1 MRKRRIRLLTALGLI
16 ALLLLAVML
25 PWLYQLN
32 QRIVAKFEG
41 NRWELPARVYARPV
55 DLFAGLALSPGDF
68 ESLLGSLHYVAVAG
82 KPTQPGEY
90 RRRGARFELWTRGF
104 HFPDEYR
111 PSTRLAVV
119 FQDGRISALE
129 PLDAG
134 AKASPLFRLE
144 PVRIANIYPRRHED
158 RVLLK
163 LEDAPPLLVQ
173 MLLLVEDRDFYHHVG
188 VQPKSIL
195 RAAIANF
202 RARKAVQGGSTLT
215 QQLVKN
221 FFLSNQRKLSRK
233 LNEAAMALLL
243 EWHYDKDEILEAYL
257 NEVYMGQDGNR
268 AIHGF
273 GLAAQFYF
281 QRDLRELS
289 PEQLALLVGLVK
301 GASYYEPRRHPE
313 RALKR
318 RNLVLDLLAQ
328 EHVLPADEIES
339 LRRQPL
345 GVTKK
350 APSGVTP
357 YPAFLQLVRRQ
368 LLRDYREEDLQSE
381 GLIIFTT
388 FDPLAQARA
397 ERSVVESLRRIEKD
411 RGLKPDSLQGAV
423 VLASVEQGEVLAV
436 VGGRDPRYAG
446 FNRALDMQRPVGSV
460 IKPAVYLTALMRK
473 DEYTLLSHLEDSEL
487 TVPLP
492 NGDWEPHNYDN
503 VYHGE
508 VTLINAL
515 THSWNVPTVR
525 LGMAVGVDNVL
536 GTARA
541 LGLEG
546 DLKPY
551 PSLLLGAADLAPID
565 VLQMYQTIAA
575 GGYRTPLRSILAV
588 IDQLGATLQRYP
600 LEVEQAVPA
609 DADFLLTSVLH
620 EVTVNGTG
628 RALQYLLPPELT
640 VAGKTGTT
648 NDLRDSWFAGFS
660 GEHVGVAWVGR
671 DDNQP
676 TGLTGSSGALPLWA
690 DLFGRLTTAPLQ
702 PVQPDD
708 IEWARADP
716 DLGYL
721 VDGECGVWIP
731 FIAGSPKP
739 EVRTCEDIAVERLE
753 TGEIGAEPD
762 GDGERQ
768 GFGKFRETFEGV
780 F

>member
-1 MRKRRIRLLTALGLI
+1 MRKRRIRLLTALGLV
-16 ALLLLAVML
+16 ALLLLAVTL

-32 QRIVAKFEG
+32 NRIVEKFEG

-55 DLFAGLALSPGDF
+55 DLFAGLALTPDDF
-68 ESLLGSLHYVAVAG
+68 ESLLSSLHYVASPG
-82 KPTQPGEY
+82 EPTQPGEY
-90 RRRGARFELWTRGF
+90 RRRGGRFTLWTRSF

-111 PSTRLAVV
+111 PSTRLALT
-119 FQDGRISALE
+119 FEEGRIAELKPLE
-129 PLDAG
+129 GEPA
-134 AKASPLFRLE
+134 PLFRLE

-163 LEDAPPLLVQ
+163 LADVPPLLIR
-173 MLLLVEDRDFYHHVG
+173 MLLMVEDRDFYHHLG

-195 RAAIANF
+195 RAAVANF

-221 FFLSNQRKLSRK
+221 FFLSNERKLSRK

-301 GASYYEPRRHPE
+301 GASYYEPRRHPQ

-318 RNLVLDLLAQ
+318 RNLVLDVAAEEQL
-328 EHVLPADEIES
+328 LPADEVDK
-339 LRRQPL
+339 LKQQPL
-345 GVTKK
+345 GVTRK

-397 ERSVVESLRRIEKD
+397 ERSVTRSLRRIEQE
-411 RGLKPDSLQGAV
+411 RGLKPDSLQAAL
-423 VLASVEQGEVLAV
+423 VLASVEQGEVLAA

-473 DEYTLLSHLEDSEL
+473 DEYTLLTRLDDSEL
-487 TVPLP
+487 IVPQP
-492 NGDWEPHNYDN
+492 TGDWEPHNYDN

-508 VTLINAL
+508 VTLLNAL
-515 THSWNVPTVR
+515 THSYNVPTVR
-525 LGMAVGVDNVL
+525 LGMAIGVDNVL
-536 GTARA
+536 KTARA
-541 LGLEG
+541 LGLKGE
-546 DLKPY
+546 LKPY
-551 PSLLLGAADLAPID
+551 PSLLLGAADLSPID
-565 VLQMYQTIAA
+565 VLRMYQTIAA
-575 GGYRTPLRSILAV
+575 GGYRAPLRSITAV
-588 IDQLGATLQRYP
+588 INQVGETLQRYP

-609 DADFLLTSVLH
+609 DADFLLASVLH

-628 RALQYLLPPELT
+628 RALQYLLPPELM

-660 GEHVGVAWVGR
+660 GEHVAVVWVGR

-676 TGLTGSSGALPLWA
+676 TGLTGSSGALPVWA
-690 DLFGRLTTAPLQ
+690 ALFSRLPTASLQ

-716 DLGYL
+716 DLGFL
-721 VDGECGVWIP
+721 VDGDCGAWIP
-731 FIAGSPKP
+731 FIAGSPRP
-739 EVRTCEDIAVERLE
+739 EVRGCDEIAAEALE
-753 TGEIGAEPD
+753 SAEEPKD
-762 GDGERQ
+762 AAPQ
-768 GFGKFRETFEGV
+768 GFDRLRQLF
-780 F
+780 